1 MNRYKEIF
9 QELEDKIKTGE
20 FASGE
25 KLPSENKLAQEYSV
39 SRETIRKALVLL
51 AEQGYI
57 QKQQGKGSII
67 LDIPTY
73 DFPVSGLTSYH
84 ELTKTQHLPSIT
96 KVPVFHK
103 GRICNEKEHHRLF
116 PFNETTELYTI
127 IRQRELSGEVVIID
141 KDYLDA
147 EIIPD
152 LTKDHASTS
161 LYQYIEDSLK
171 LEIGYAKKEITV
183 EPITNEDQELMS
195 LRPTDSCVVVVRSQV
210 FLQDTRLFQYTESR
224 HRIDKFKFVEFAR
237 RNKK

>member
-9 QELEDKIKTGE
+9 QELESKIKAGT

-57 QKQQGKGSII
+57 QKQQGKGSIV

-84 ELTKTQHLPSIT
+84 ELTKTQHLPSVT
-96 KVPVFHK
+96 KVPVFLK
-103 GRICNEKEHHRLF
+103 GRAIKDREQHLLF
-116 PFNETTELYTI
+116 PFSKTNELYTI
-127 IRQRELSGEVVIID
+127 IRQRELNGEVVIID

-147 EIIPD
+147 EIVTG
-152 LTKDHASTS
+152 LTKEHAKTS
-161 LYQYIEDSLK
+161 LYQYIEDFLK

-183 EPITNEDQELMS
+183 EPITSEDQQLMS
-195 LRPTDSCVVVVRSQV
+195 LRASDSCVVVVRSQV